1 MLNAKVQLDR
11 RQYKRFRVQDGAFV
25 ILRPGHPGV
34 GRLIDISMGGLRF
47 EYMSWNAARIEAV
60 KLDICLKDSAFGLYD
75 IPCQSIWEETIY
87 ETPPA
92 SFYWKRCGV
101 EFGELTQAQISQ
113 LESFIQN
120 YTEGEVED

>member
-11 RQYKRFRVQDGAFV
+11 RQHKRFRVQHGAFV
-25 ILRPGHPGV
+25 IIRPGDTGV
-34 GRLIDISMGGLRF
+34 GRLKDISMGGLRF

-75 IPCQSIWEETIY
+75 IPCQSIWGETIY
-87 ETPPA
+87 EAPPA

-120 YTEGEVED
+120 CTEGEV